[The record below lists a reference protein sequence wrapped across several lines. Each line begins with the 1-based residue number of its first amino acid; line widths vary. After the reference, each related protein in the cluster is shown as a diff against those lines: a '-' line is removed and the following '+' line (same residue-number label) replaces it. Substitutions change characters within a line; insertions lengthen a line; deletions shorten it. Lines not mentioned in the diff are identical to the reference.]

1 MNIVDSS
8 AKSNMSISAFLISH
22 LMREIVFRQQA
33 GAGLAL
39 VHNQSVCTNIL
50 IVFVFPLYPF
60 CIEHIR
66 EPDKKKECGKFH
78 TRVQLQQKVWK
89 NMVKMAYNAF

>member
-50 IVFVFPLYPF
+50 LVFVFPLYPF
-60 CIEHIR
+60 SIEHIR

-78 TRVQLQQKVWK
+78 TRV
-89 NMVKMAYNAF
+89 

>member
-50 IVFVFPLYPF
+50 LVFVFPLYPF
-60 CIEHIR
+60 CIEHIKPFKGNNIIR
-66 EPDKKKECGKFH
+66 QISL
-78 TRVQLQQKVWK
+78 R
-89 NMVKMAYNAF
+89 MVFLHQS